1 MVSSDP
7 TDKDRVSSD
16 AGHAGA
22 TVAEAPRGFEPDP
35 REPLFVPP
43 ADVPL
48 SHEPAQQVERDP
60 NERTGL
66 EHMATEFGGAE
77 ATASPAAPPPLAE
90 YEKLRIPE
98 ILVRCE
104 SLAPDQVRAICDFE
118 RQHRN
123 RKSLLTQLERRLRGP
138 KKPRRSRT
146 PAAATSP
153 ESPEP
158 AGNATP
164 VDATTTTEEARPNES
179 L

>member
-16 AGHAGA
+16 AGHAGHA
-22 TVAEAPRGFEPDP
+22 GPTVAESPRGFEPDQ
-35 REPLFVPP
+35 RELPP
-43 ADVPL
+43 
-48 SHEPAQQVERDP
+48 QQIERDP

-66 EHMATEFGGAE
+66 AYMANEFGGAE
-77 ATASPAAPPPLAE
+77 ATEAPAPSAAPLPE

-98 ILVRCE
+98 ILARCE
-104 SLAPDQVRAICDFE
+104 SLSPDQMRAVCDFE

-123 RKSLLTQLERRLRGP
+123 RKSLLIQLERRLRGP

-153 ESPEP
+153 PESPEP

-164 VDATTTTEEARPNES
+164 AEATTTIGETRTTESP
-179 L
+179 